1 MTERELLSTSD
12 APAPTEGKV
21 KAARLAAFVATL
33 VTAFLLKTIPA
44 LTPIGDL
51 VSGWVGEIVL
61 DVLLAAIVFVTTWWA
76 GWRAKHTPRP
86 DLPAAQ
92 R

>member
-1 MTERELLSTSD
+1 MTELSSTPN
-12 APAPTEGKV
+12 APAPTEAKV
-21 KAARLAAFVATL
+21 KAARLAAFFATL

-51 VSGWVGEIVL
+51 VNGWIGEVVL
-61 DVLLAAIVFVTTWWA
+61 DALMAAIAFVTVWWA
-76 GWRAKHTPRP
+76 GWKAKHTPRP

>member
-1 MTERELLSTSD
+1 MTELRSTPD
-12 APAPTEGKV
+12 APAPTEAKV

-51 VSGWVGEIVL
+51 VNGWIGEIVL
-61 DVLLAAIVFVTTWWA
+61 DLLLGLIAFVATWWA

-86 DLPAAQ
+86 DLPVAQ

>member
-1 MTERELLSTSD
+1 MTELRSTPD
-12 APAPTEGKV
+12 APAPTEAKV

-51 VSGWVGEIVL
+51 VSGWVGEVVL
-61 DVLLAAIVFVTTWWA
+61 DVLMAAIVAVTAWWA
-76 GWRAKHTPRP
+76 AWKAKHTPRP